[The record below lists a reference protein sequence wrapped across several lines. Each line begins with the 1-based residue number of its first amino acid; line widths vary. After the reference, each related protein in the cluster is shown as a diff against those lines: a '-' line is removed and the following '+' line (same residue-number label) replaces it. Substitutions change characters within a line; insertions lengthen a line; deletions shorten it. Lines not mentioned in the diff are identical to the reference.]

1 MCKCDPDMN
10 SDIEKIGELAKALN
24 ASITAFLAGESRVNE
39 ATRQIKEFVAYL
51 QGRYSQ
57 ISKYK
62 SVEAGIVEFLNG
74 CDFKQKMNFDGIR
87 HCCDALPAIEQKIAT
102 MSQMAGTMV
111 NKRPDRYG
119 LSATVNDCVAFTRY
133 CAERMTIGDV
143 DKAMAEAARLI
154 GRLQQV
160 IDSFQKEDATLQSI
174 NRLLKEQ
181 SRLLQSYP
189 LYEKEIRTYL
199 SGFPHGN
206 NADMQYVKQHLADLA
221 TIDARFNALVQGAA
235 DISSYADRHDKRQ
248 VEHKVRQFI
257 DAGHKN
263 MVYSDLARANEL
275 ITKLLGRINDVKNKF
290 RQEERSVSAFYRELN
305 AGTADIWTENSA
317 AICSYLKR
325 IIDKGTCHANFSQ
338 ADLREK
344 RNAAAEKKR
353 RDIQAMYMKHPWLKR
368 NKYRQQIAALT
379 GPGASYR
386 RFVGGVEDIKNSRS
400 LFTKL
405 YELIIN
411 I

>member
-1 MCKCDPDMN
+1 MN

-24 ASITAFLAGESRVNE
+24 ASITAFLAGESRVNV
-39 ATRQIKEFVAYL
+39 ATQQIKEFVAYL

-87 HCCDALPAIEQKIAT
+87 HCCDTLPAIEQKIAT

-119 LSATVNDCVAFTRY
+119 LSVTVNDCVAFTRY
-133 CAERMTIGDV
+133 CAERMSIGDA
-143 DKAMAEAARLI
+143 DKAMTVASRLI

-160 IDSFQKEDATLQSI
+160 IDSFQNEDATLQSI

-199 SGFPHGN
+199 SGYPHGN

-221 TIDARFNALVQGAA
+221 TIDARFNALVQGVA
-235 DISSYADRHDKRQ
+235 DISTYADRHDKRQ
-248 VEHKVRQFI
+248 VEQKARQFI
-257 DAGHKN
+257 SAGHKN

-275 ITKLLGRINDVKNKF
+275 ITKLLGRINDVKNEF

-305 AGTADIWTENSA
+305 AGTADIWTEDSA

-325 IIDKGTCHANFSQ
+325 IMDRGTCLSGFSM
-338 ADLREK
+338 DDIMK
-344 RNAAAEKKR
+344 KKSAAVEKKR
-353 RDIQAMYMKHPWLKR
+353 RDIQDMIIKYPWLKR
-368 NKYRQQIAALT
+368 DKYRQQIDNLT
-379 GPGASYR
+379 GSGTSYR
-386 RFVGGVEDIKNSRS
+386 RFVGGVEDIKNGRS

>member
-1 MCKCDPDMN
+1 MN

-87 HCCDALPAIEQKIAT
+87 HCCDALPVIEQKIAT

-119 LSATVNDCVAFTRY
+119 LSVTVNDCVAFTRY
-133 CAERMTIGDV
+133 CAEKMTIDDA
-143 DKAMAEAARLI
+143 DKAMAEATRLI

-160 IDSFQKEDATLQSI
+160 IYSFQKEDATLQSI

-199 SGFPHGN
+199 SGYPHGN
-206 NADMQYVKQHLADLA
+206 NADIQYVKQHLADLR
-221 TIDARFNALVQGAA
+221 TIDERFDALGQVAA
-235 DISSYADRHDKRQ
+235 DISGYADRYNKRQ
-248 VEHKVRQFI
+248 VEQKIRQFI
-257 DAGHKN
+257 EAGHKN
-263 MVYSDLARANEL
+263 MAYSDLPRVNEM
-275 ITKLLGRINDVKNKF
+275 IMKLLSHVNDVKNKF
-290 RQEERSVSAFYRELN
+290 RLEERNVSEFYRELN
-305 AGTADIWTENSA
+305 AGTADIWTEDSA
-317 AICSYLKR
+317 EICSYLKR
-325 IIDKGTCHANFSQ
+325 IMDRGTCLSGFSM
-338 ADLREK
+338 DDIMK
-344 RNAAAEKKR
+344 KKSAAVEKKR
-353 RDIQAMYMKHPWLKR
+353 RDIQDMIIKYPWLKR
-368 NKYRQQIAALT
+368 DKYRQQIDNLT
-379 GPGASYR
+379 GSGTSYR
-386 RFVGGVEDIKNSRS
+386 RFVGGIEDIKNGRS

>member
-1 MCKCDPDMN
+1 MN
-10 SDIEKIGELAKALN
+10 SDIDKIGELTKALN
-24 ASITAFLAGESRVNE
+24 ASISAFLAGESRVNV
-39 ATRQIKEFVAYL
+39 ATQQIKEFVAYL

-119 LSATVNDCVAFTRY
+119 LSVTVNDCVAFTRY
-133 CAERMTIGDV
+133 CAERMSIGDA
-143 DKAMAEAARLI
+143 DKAMTVASRLI

-160 IDSFQKEDATLQSI
+160 IYSFQKEDATLQSI

-199 SGFPHGN
+199 SGYPHGN
-206 NADMQYVKQHLADLA
+206 NADIQYVKQHLADLA
-221 TIDARFNALVQGAA
+221 TIDARFNALVQGVA
-235 DISSYADRHDKRQ
+235 DISTYADRHDKRQ
-248 VEHKVRQFI
+248 VEQKARQFI
-257 DAGHKN
+257 SAGHKN

-275 ITKLLGRINDVKNKF
+275 ITKLLGRINDVKNEF
-290 RQEERSVSAFYRELN
+290 RQEERSVSEFYRELN
-305 AGTADIWTENSA
+305 AGTADIWTEDSA
-317 AICSYLKR
+317 EICSYLKR
-325 IIDKGTCHANFSQ
+325 IMDRGTCLSVFSM
-338 ADLREK
+338 DDIMK
-344 RNAAAEKKR
+344 KKSAAVEKKR
-353 RDIQAMYMKHPWLKR
+353 RDIQDMIIKYPWLKR
-368 NKYRQQIAALT
+368 DKYRQQIDNLT
-379 GPGASYR
+379 GSGTSYR
-386 RFVGGVEDIKNSRS
+386 RFVGGVEDIKNGRS

>member
-1 MCKCDPDMN
+1 MN

-24 ASITAFLAGESRVNE
+24 ASITAFLAGESRVNV
-39 ATRQIKEFVAYL
+39 ATQQIKEFVAYL

-87 HCCDALPAIEQKIAT
+87 HCCDTLPAIEQKIVQ

-119 LSATVNDCVAFTRY
+119 LSASVNDCVAFTRY
-133 CAERMTIGDV
+133 CAERMTIDDA
-143 DKAMAEAARLI
+143 DKAMAEATRLI

-160 IDSFQKEDATLQSI
+160 IDSFQNEDATMRNI
-174 NRLLKEQ
+174 NLLLKEQ

-189 LYEKEIRTYL
+189 LYEKEMRTYL

-206 NADMQYVKQHLADLA
+206 NADMQYVKQHLADLR
-221 TIDARFNALVQGAA
+221 TIDERFDALGQVAA
-235 DISSYADRHDKRQ
+235 DISGYADRYNKRQ
-248 VEHKVRQFI
+248 VEQKVRQFI
-257 DAGHKN
+257 EAGHKN
-263 MVYSDLARANEL
+263 MAYSDLPRVNEM
-275 ITKLLGRINDVKNKF
+275 IMKLLSHVNDVKNKF
-290 RQEERSVSAFYRELN
+290 RLEERNVSEFYRELN
-305 AGTADIWTENSA
+305 AGTADIWTEDSA
-317 AICSYLKR
+317 EICSYLKR
-325 IIDKGTCHANFSQ
+325 IMDRGTCLSGFSM
-338 ADLREK
+338 DDIMK
-344 RNAAAEKKR
+344 KKSAAVEKKR
-353 RDIQAMYMKHPWLKR
+353 RDIQDMIIKYPWLKR
-368 NKYRQQIAALT
+368 DKYRQQIDNLT
-379 GPGASYR
+379 GSGTSYR
-386 RFVGGVEDIKNSRS
+386 RFVGGIEDIKNGRS

>member
-1 MCKCDPDMN
+1 MN

-24 ASITAFLAGESRVNE
+24 ASITDFLAGESRVNE

-87 HCCDALPAIEQKIAT
+87 HCCDALPVIEQKIAT

-133 CAERMTIGDV
+133 CAERMSIGDA
-143 DKAMAEAARLI
+143 DKAMAEATRLI

-160 IDSFQKEDATLQSI
+160 IDSFQNEDATLRNI
-174 NRLLKEQ
+174 NLLLKEQ

-189 LYEKEIRTYL
+189 LYEKEMRTYL

-206 NADMQYVKQHLADLA
+206 NADIQYVKQHLADLA
-221 TIDARFNALVQGAA
+221 TIDARFNALVQGVA
-235 DISSYADRHDKRQ
+235 DISTYADRHDKRQ
-248 VEHKVRQFI
+248 VEQKARQFI
-257 DAGHKN
+257 SAGHKN

-275 ITKLLGRINDVKNKF
+275 ITKLLGRINDVKNEF

-317 AICSYLKR
+317 EICSYLKR
-325 IIDKGTCHANFSQ
+325 IMDRGTCLSVFSM
-338 ADLREK
+338 DDIMK
-344 RNAAAEKKR
+344 KKSAAVEKKR
-353 RDIQAMYMKHPWLKR
+353 RDIQDMIIKYPWLKR
-368 NKYRQQIAALT
+368 DKYRQQIDNLT
-379 GPGASYR
+379 GLGTSYR
-386 RFVGGVEDIKNSRS
+386 RFVGGIEDIKNGRS

>member
-1 MCKCDPDMN
+1 MN
-10 SDIEKIGELAKALN
+10 SDIEKIGELAKVLN
-24 ASITAFLAGESRVNE
+24 ASITDFLAGESRVNE

-174 NRLLKEQ
+174 NRLLKE
-181 SRLLQSYP
+181 SNTWPTSLPSTRDSM
-189 LYEKEIRTYL
+189 R
-199 SGFPHGN
+199 SG
-206 NADMQYVKQHLADLA
+206 
-221 TIDARFNALVQGAA
+221 
-235 DISSYADRHDKRQ
+235 
-248 VEHKVRQFI
+248 
-257 DAGHKN
+257 
-263 MVYSDLARANEL
+263 
-275 ITKLLGRINDVKNKF
+275 
-290 RQEERSVSAFYRELN
+290 
-305 AGTADIWTENSA
+305 
-317 AICSYLKR
+317 
-325 IIDKGTCHANFSQ
+325 KGQPT
-338 ADLREK
+338 
-344 RNAAAEKKR
+344 
-353 RDIQAMYMKHPWLKR
+353 
-368 NKYRQQIAALT
+368 
-379 GPGASYR
+379 
-386 RFVGGVEDIKNSRS
+386 
-400 LFTKL
+400 
-405 YELIIN
+405 
-411 I
+411 